1 MDNERSLTLP
11 GMLSMISWIKNLSD
25 KSKMNKK
32 NEIPWKYL
40 WLLNEKQKKKTKVD
54 ISLLYI
60 LKWRNQAGILVFTYY
75 IGLCYTGY

>member
-1 MDNERSLTLP
+1 
-11 GMLSMISWIKNLSD
+11 
-25 KSKMNKK
+25 MNKK
-32 NEIPWKYL
+32 NEIPWKYW
-40 WLLNEKQKKKTKVD
+40 WLLNEKQKWKTKVD